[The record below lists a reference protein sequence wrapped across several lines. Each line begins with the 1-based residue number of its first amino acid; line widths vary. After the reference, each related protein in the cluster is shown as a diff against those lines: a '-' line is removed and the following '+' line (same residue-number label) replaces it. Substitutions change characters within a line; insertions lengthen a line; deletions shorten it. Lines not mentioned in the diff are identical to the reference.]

1 MKKPENCLNSHAA
14 PGFFK
19 FSDFSRL
26 FSRLFSAFPR
36 LFSAFPSFSQ
46 LSQTFLSFSRLFPAL
61 FQPSMAIYL
70 LSSTAGFTFFGTLI
84 FRIPSSN
91 LALISS
97 WVTASPT

>member
-26 FSRLFSAFPR
+26 FSRLLSAFPR

-46 LSQTFLSFSRLFPAL
+46 LSQTFLSFSRL